1 MADAESILSQQSND
15 MPIVISEDGTIHP
28 ASDGSRGLSIH
39 DAKGDY

>member
-1 MADAESILSQQSND
+1 MAEAESILNHQSDD

-28 ASDGSRGLSIH
+28 AADGSRGLSIH

>member
-1 MADAESILSQQSND
+1 MADAESILNHQSDD

-28 ASDGSRGLSIH
+28 ATDGSRGLSIH